1 MQIIVQP
8 ILCSSR
14 FGYSDNIYSLM
25 QHLSKIFGG
34 IIDINGTSLLTP
46 FQLSS
51 AETKATMPTTYL
63 YDRSR
68 KQWISK
74 RVLDWLL
81 GHNNP
86 DSNTKVLA
94 LCDFDAY
101 SDELNFVFGE
111 AHFGG
116 KVAAVYLP
124 RLKQDFYLK
133 KSDTNERFEQR
144 IIKEAVHELGHTFGL
159 THCERSKC
167 VMHFSKSLQD
177 TDFKN
182 ERFCERC
189 NRILKN
195 LYSYSSL

>member
-14 FGYSDNIYSLM
+14 FGYRDNIYSLM

-68 KQWISK
+68 KQWISN

-86 DSNTKVLA
+86 DSNTNVLA

-124 RLKQDFYLK
+124 RLNQDFYLK

-144 IIKEAVHELGHTFGL
+144 IIKDAVHELGHTFGL

-167 VMHFSKSLQD
+167 VMHFSNSLQD

-189 NRILKN
+189 NRILKDIDQ
-195 LYSYSSL
+195 

>member
-1 MQIIVQP
+1 VQP
-8 ILCSSR
+8 ILYSSK

-25 QHLSKIFGG
+25 QHLSIIFEG

-86 DSNTKVLA
+86 DSITKVLA
-94 LCDFDAY
+94 LCDFDPY

-116 KVAAVYLP
+116 KIAAVYLP

-167 VMHFSKSLQD
+167 VMHFSNSLQD

-189 NRILKN
+189 NGILKDIDQ
-195 LYSYSSL
+195 